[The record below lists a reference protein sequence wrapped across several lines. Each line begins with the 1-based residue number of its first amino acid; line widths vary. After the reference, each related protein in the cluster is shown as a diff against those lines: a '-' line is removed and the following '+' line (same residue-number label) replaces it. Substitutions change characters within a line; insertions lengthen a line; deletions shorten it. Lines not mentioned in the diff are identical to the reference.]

1 MPHGHSAID
10 SLIALTALRKYQA
23 GGEVDQSAVPSLTDA
38 PRSRT
43 QKVQDFLTKITEGV
57 PLIDWLYHSPEES
70 FDKQLGRGA
79 FRGESTDESA
89 GLWLTSDDVKEL
101 WKQAGKPRVKTHK
114 KKGKMSGAGFFKPRG
129 YKWDYGRRNPLTLLD
144 KLLGSDKIYVPQQFG
159 TDVAVSELAHAM
171 RFKDPE
177 KYSKYGTRHELMMGK
192 GTEHVGG
199 FDKSLYEREGTDEY
213 QTHKVVEPILRK
225 WLIENYGK
233 DEAALDEYYKKL
245 FGG

>member
-23 GGEVDQSAVPSLTDA
+23 GGEVDQSAVPSLTEA
-38 PRSRT
+38 PISRT

-57 PLIDWLYHSPEES
+57 PLVDWLYHSPEES
-70 FDKQLGRGA
+70 FEKNIGIGGSFRSAENKSDLYLTGA
-79 FRGESTDESA
+79 
-89 GLWLTSDDVKEL
+89 DVKEL
-101 WKQAGKPRVKTHK
+101 WKQAGKPRVKAHK
-114 KKGKMSGAGFFKPRG
+114 LKGTMSDAGFFKPRG

-144 KLLGSDKIYVPQQFG
+144 KLLGSDKIYVPQQLG

-177 KYSKYGTRHELMMGK
+177 RYSKYGTRHDLMMGK
-192 GTEHVGG
+192 GTEHAGG
-199 FDKSLYEREGTDEY
+199 YDKSLYEREGTDEY

-225 WLIENYGK
+225 WLVENYGK